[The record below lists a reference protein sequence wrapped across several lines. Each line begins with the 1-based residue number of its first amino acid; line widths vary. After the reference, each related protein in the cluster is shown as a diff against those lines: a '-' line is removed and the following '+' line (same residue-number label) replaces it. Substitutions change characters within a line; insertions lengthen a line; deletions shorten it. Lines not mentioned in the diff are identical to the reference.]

1 MPDNKIRVVIT
12 NKQKAVKIPT
22 GIRMLVRRC
31 CNAVLKLEKFE
42 GPAEISVTF
51 VDNAQIKELN
61 KQYRDKDIETDVLSF
76 PMGENGVY
84 DKDIETGAQI
94 LGDVVISMEKARDQ
108 AELYGHSFQREVG
121 YLTAHSVLH
130 LLGYDHIDNMER
142 VRMREKEEL
151 IMEQLGLPAS
161 SSYIVDDD
169 MAINDML
176 VKYLRKN
183 GYITYSAYS
192 GTEAL
197 LFLEKQKVNLIILD
211 LMLPGL
217 SGEQVLA
224 KIKKT
229 KNVPVIGLSAKE
241 DSKSKIFLLKNG
253 ADDYVTKP
261 FDIEELLARIET
273 ILRRIYENQYTS
285 NSLLCCGDLN
295 LDTIGMEATL
305 KNQKLPLTKNEFA
318 ILKMLMEHPQQVF
331 TKDMIYEQ
339 LWNEA
344 LEGTENA
351 INVHISN
358 LRKKIAAIDNSKSY
372 IKTVWGIGFKMDI

>member
-121 YLTAHSVLH
+121 Y
-130 LLGYDHIDNMER
+130 DHIDNMER

-169 MAINDML
+169 MA
-176 VKYLRKN
+176 
-183 GYITYSAYS
+183 
-192 GTEAL
+192 
-197 LFLEKQKVNLIILD
+197 
-211 LMLPGL
+211 
-217 SGEQVLA
+217 
-224 KIKKT
+224 
-229 KNVPVIGLSAKE
+229 
-241 DSKSKIFLLKNG
+241 
-253 ADDYVTKP
+253 
-261 FDIEELLARIET
+261 
-273 ILRRIYENQYTS
+273 
-285 NSLLCCGDLN
+285 
-295 LDTIGMEATL
+295 
-305 KNQKLPLTKNEFA
+305 
-318 ILKMLMEHPQQVF
+318 
-331 TKDMIYEQ
+331 
-339 LWNEA
+339 
-344 LEGTENA
+344 
-351 INVHISN
+351 
-358 LRKKIAAIDNSKSY
+358 
-372 IKTVWGIGFKMDI
+372 

>member
-42 GPAEISVTF
+42 RPAEISVTF

-169 MAINDML
+169 MA
-176 VKYLRKN
+176 
-183 GYITYSAYS
+183 
-192 GTEAL
+192 
-197 LFLEKQKVNLIILD
+197 
-211 LMLPGL
+211 
-217 SGEQVLA
+217 
-224 KIKKT
+224 
-229 KNVPVIGLSAKE
+229 
-241 DSKSKIFLLKNG
+241 
-253 ADDYVTKP
+253 
-261 FDIEELLARIET
+261 
-273 ILRRIYENQYTS
+273 
-285 NSLLCCGDLN
+285 
-295 LDTIGMEATL
+295 
-305 KNQKLPLTKNEFA
+305 
-318 ILKMLMEHPQQVF
+318 
-331 TKDMIYEQ
+331 
-339 LWNEA
+339 
-344 LEGTENA
+344 
-351 INVHISN
+351 
-358 LRKKIAAIDNSKSY
+358 
-372 IKTVWGIGFKMDI
+372 